1 MKEDEKKKERKAKMM
16 EAGMAEEDAAA
27 NLEVFADMNDEAFEV
42 FVKTVADMHYK
53 DKEDKDKKKKE
64 AESMKKNYASENT
77 EDDTTSASEIVDE
90 ETAQAGTHSPSSE
103 DEQDEIEST
112 RASLRNFVQQ
122 KIINKSK

>member
-1 MKEDEKKKERKAKMM
+1 
-16 EAGMAEEDAAA
+16 
-27 NLEVFADMNDEAFEV
+27 
-42 FVKTVADMHYK
+42 MHYK